1 MPLSSAAIAPG
12 VVGVAGQ
19 KKSIQHLEGGIVKK
33 ILVRDGDL
41 VSAGQPLVELSD
53 VSARASYE
61 DLNIRLI
68 QAKAELLRWHAE
80 QQGESDLDGATW
92 TRVHANDPL
101 RWLRS
106 RRNGKCC
113 AAGLPCSG
121 KNWPI

>member
-92 TRVHANDPL
+92 TRVHANDPASL
-101 RWLRS
+101 AAFETQRQVLRS
-106 RRNGKCC
+106 RLAVFRK
-113 AAGLPCSG
+113 S
-121 KNWPI
+121 WPI